1 MTSVRKYQAA
11 TMKEALL
18 EVKRDLGQDAVILG
32 TRTVRDKGL
41 FGLFGKP
48 IVEVTATPK
57 SEAMPTPPPPSA
69 PPVRGT
75 ERLLR
80 RAYGGGDGGGTVEE
94 TLPPRPERRSSESGV
109 HEIENEL
116 AQIKALVAECYREV
130 KYKDLAGLPDALLD
144 VYNGL
149 RGVEIGDSIAQ
160 RLVRHLAETL
170 SAEDQADR
178 ALVRTRLER
187 IVRELVDVTG
197 PVGSANGDGR
207 SNARRTRVVS
217 LVGPT
222 GVGKTTTIAKL
233 AAHFALTEGKKVALA
248 TLDTYR
254 IAAVE
259 QLGQYA
265 QLMGLPIK
273 VVNRPAELRDVL
285 AGYADKD
292 LVFLDTAGRSQ
303 RDRLKMEDLK
313 DFVEVASP
321 DEIHLVVSATTH
333 VRNSLDIARRFAEVG
348 FDRLLVTKLDEAPHY
363 GFLLDLALSVRK
375 PFSYLTT
382 GQGVPNNI
390 EVATRPGLASF
401 VLGLGKE
408 GGR

>member
-18 EVKRDLGQDAVILG
+18 EVKKDLGQDAVILG

-48 IVEVTATPK
+48 VVEVTAAQK
-57 SEAMPTPPPPSA
+57 GEASPSPA
-69 PPVRGT
+69 PGGSAPVRGT

-80 RAYGGGDGGGTVEE
+80 RAYGGGESTSAGEPAAPGR
-94 TLPPRPERRSSESGV
+94 RPDSTV
-109 HEIENEL
+109 HEIESAL
-116 AQIKALVAECYREV
+116 SQIKALVAECYREV

-149 RGVEIGDSIAQ
+149 REVEIGDSIAQ

-178 ALVRTRLER
+178 SLVRTRLER

-197 PVGSANGDGR
+197 PVGSSTDPRPAQR
-207 SNARRTRVVS
+207 KTRVIS

-233 AAHFALTEGKKVALA
+233 AAHFALTEGKSVALA

-265 QLMGLPIK
+265 QLMGLPVK
-273 VVNRPAELRDVL
+273 VVNRPVELRDVL

-313 DFVEVASP
+313 DFIEIASP
-321 DEIHLVVSATTH
+321 DEVHLVVSATTH

-408 GGR
+408 SSR